1 MAKLKL
7 PLSPSPAG
15 SKPIAPRRHWPLRLA
30 SWAWVLFGLVLI
42 LFLVYPVLVSTN
54 FMFLFGKSPS
64 LADLENPKVE
74 QASELYTSDG
84 VLIGKYFRENR
95 SPVPLSQMS
104 PLLIKALIATEDVRY
119 YKHAGIDLTAVA
131 GGVFS
136 SLRGEKRG
144 GSTITQQLAKN
155 LYKIRRQ
162 QSRGALGY
170 IPVVSTIVAKTKEW
184 LTAVELERHYTKEEI
199 LRMER
204 LHDVSK
210 VSWRKM
216 DYI

>member
-1 MAKLKL
+1 MADLKTT
-7 PLSPSPAG
+7 PSAPSSG
-15 SKPIAPRRHWPLRLA
+15 SKPKASRRRWPLRLA
-30 SWAWVLFGLVLI
+30 SWAWVLFGLVII
-42 LFLVYPVLVSTN
+42 LFLVYPVLVRSN

-74 QASELYTSDG
+74 QASEIYTSDG

-95 SPVPLSQMS
+95 SPVSLSKIS
-104 PLLIKALIATEDVRY
+104 PVLVKALIATEDVRFY
-119 YKHAGIDLTAVA
+119 EHSGIDLTAVL

-184 LTAVELERHYTKEEI
+184 LTAVDLEQRYTKEEI
-199 LRMER
+199 LRMYLNTVEYG
-204 LHDVSK
+204 S
-210 VSWRKM
+210 SAFG
-216 DYI
+216 I